1 MATEEMASVAE
12 EPRGRSISPAVQR
25 GDQRVGHARRILVVA
40 AVARALS
47 AHGAPAFPAGEP
59 GAAAGV
65 QVPAAYGQLPVAFEA
80 NRGQTD
86 PAVRFLARGRG
97 QTLFLTPT
105 EAVLVLATPARGR
118 GDTAPPAPARGAV
131 VRMAAVGASPAL
143 TVVGE
148 EALPGT
154 EEVGFAVAAYDHA
167 RPLIIDPTLSY
178 STYLG
183 GSGQIPNNFEESAR
197 GIAVDAGGN
206 AYVVGMTSSS
216 DFPTT
221 AGAFD
226 PTQPPGANPGFTED
240 AFVTKLNPTGTA
252 LVYSTYLGGALGTS
266 ANSVAVDALG
276 NAYVT
281 GSTRADD
288 FPTTPLAVQPNI
300 GGDADAFVT
309 KLDPTGSVLVY
320 S

>member
-105 EAVLVLATPARGR
+105 EAVLVLATPTLRER
-118 GDTAPPAPARGAV
+118 GDTAVHPPAREAV
-131 VRMAAVGASPAL
+131 VRMAAVGASPAP
-143 TVVGE
+143 TIVGE

-154 EEVGFAVAAYDHA
+154 ANYF
-167 RPLIIDPTLSY
+167 
-178 STYLG
+178 
-183 GSGQIPNNFEESAR
+183 R
-197 GIAVDAGGN
+197 GKD
-206 AYVVGMTSSS
+206 
-216 DFPTT
+216 
-221 AGAFD
+221 
-226 PTQPPGANPGFTED
+226 
-240 AFVTKLNPTGTA
+240 
-252 LVYSTYLGGALGTS
+252 
-266 ANSVAVDALG
+266 
-276 NAYVT
+276 
-281 GSTRADD
+281 
-288 FPTTPLAVQPNI
+288 
-300 GGDADAFVT
+300 
-309 KLDPTGSVLVY
+309 
-320 S
+320 

>member
-131 VRMAAVGASPAL
+131 VRMAAVGASPAP
-143 TVVGE
+143 TIVGE

-154 EEVGFAVAAYDHA
+154 ANYFRGKDPAQWHRGVPTYAKVRYRDLYPGIDLVYYGRQSLLETDFVVAPGA
-167 RPLIIDPTLSY
+167 DP
-178 STYLG
+178 
-183 GSGQIPNNFEESAR
+183 GQIGLR
-197 GIAVDAGGN
+197 L
-206 AYVVGMTSSS
+206 
-216 DFPTT
+216 
-221 AGAFD
+221 AGAERLKVD
-226 PTQPPGANPGFTED
+226 GRGD
-240 AFVTKLNPTGTA
+240 VVLRTA
-252 LVYSTYLGGALGTS
+252 GGALRLRKPIIYQDVDGGRR
-266 ANSVAVDALG
+266 AVAGRWVRRG
-276 NAYVT
+276 
-281 GSTRADD
+281 
-288 FPTTPLAVQPNI
+288 PE
-300 GGDADAFVT
+300 
-309 KLDPTGSVLVY
+309 
-320 S
+320 